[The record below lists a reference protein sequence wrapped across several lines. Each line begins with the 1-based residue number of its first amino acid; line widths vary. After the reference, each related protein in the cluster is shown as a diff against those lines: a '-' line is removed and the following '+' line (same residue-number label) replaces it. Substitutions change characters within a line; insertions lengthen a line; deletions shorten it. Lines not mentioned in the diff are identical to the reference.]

1 MVRAPERERKG
12 RRVHSGG
19 CLAAYTLWK
28 EGQGSMEEKV
38 KLKDIAERLGVSIV
52 AVSKALN
59 DKDGISD
66 KLKEKVRQV
75 ALEMG
80 YETAVMRNRL
90 NRSAAS
96 ILVIVARNA
105 LSDIN
110 MTQSF
115 YLGFFEK
122 LSEEF
127 LTYRYL
133 TQLFVLEKEDEGAL
147 KKPDLLDKC
156 DNVAGAIFL
165 GECAADY
172 VSAARGWGIPL
183 LLVDFYLKTLPV
195 GAVVT
200 DNISASYDITKL
212 LLEKGHREIAFVGR
226 VNATTSIR
234 DRYVGYYKAMLEYN
248 CAVREEWSI
257 VDRTE
262 DGIYI
267 SIELPEKLPTAFV
280 CNSDRAAYETV
291 RKLRERGLRVPE
303 DVSVVGFDDDVFS
316 KVCNPPLSTVAV
328 NVSEITK
335 TAAGRMVALV
345 RGLTREVSCAVVP
358 GTLIFRESVGE
369 AHGGKEG

>member
-1 MVRAPERERKG
+1 M
-12 RRVHSGG
+12 HSGG

-172 VSAARGWGIPL
+172 VSAAR
-183 LLVDFYLKTLPV
+183 VDGAGTVRIFLTIVLPV
-195 GAVVT
+195 LKPALAAVAIFSFQGFWN
-200 DNISASYDITKL
+200 DYMGPL
-212 LLEKGHREIAFVGR
+212 
-226 VNATTSIR
+226 
-234 DRYVGYYKAMLEYN
+234 
-248 CAVREEWSI
+248 
-257 VDRTE
+257 
-262 DGIYI
+262 IYI
-267 SIELPEKLPTAFV
+267 KDPDL
-280 CNSDRAAYETV
+280 Y
-291 RKLRERGLRVPE
+291 
-303 DVSVVGFDDDVFS
+303 
-316 KVCNPPLSTVAV
+316 TVAQALTLYQMPQ
-328 NVSEITK
+328 ETLWGDMM
-335 TAAGRMVALV
+335 AAALV
-345 RGLTREVSCAVVP
+345 TILPIVFCFAFCQKYFIQGI
-358 GTLIFRESVGE
+358 TL
-369 AHGGKEG
+369 GGVKG